1 MRHLMT
7 TAVLALV
14 VAVALAFGPGQSR
27 AQEAKDAAAKGKA
40 AQQAHPLVGTWKLV
54 SAKYG
59 GNVSD
64 LPTRMTML
72 KHVTPTQF
80 MWVRYDKDG
89 KVSGAAGGGYKIDG
103 DKYAETPEYGIGAD
117 FDEIKGKT
125 HSFTWK
131 VEGAKWY
138 SNGALSS
145 GLTIEEVWEKV
156 EPSNPKS

>member
-1 MRHLMT
+1 MRYVMT
-7 TAVLALV
+7 VVVALV
-14 VAVALAFGPGQSR
+14 VAAVLTFVPGRSR
-27 AQEAKDAAAKGKA
+27 AEEPKGAAPKA
-40 AQQAHPLVGTWKLV
+40 QRDQQQHPLVGTWKLE

-64 LPTRMTML
+64 LPATLTML

-103 DKYAETPEYGIGAD
+103 DKYAETPEYGIGDD
-117 FDEIKGKT
+117 FGEIKGKT
-125 HSFTWK
+125 HAFTWK

-138 SNGALSS
+138 SNGALAG
-145 GLTIEEVWEKV
+145 GLTIEEVWERV
-156 EPSNPKS
+156 EGK